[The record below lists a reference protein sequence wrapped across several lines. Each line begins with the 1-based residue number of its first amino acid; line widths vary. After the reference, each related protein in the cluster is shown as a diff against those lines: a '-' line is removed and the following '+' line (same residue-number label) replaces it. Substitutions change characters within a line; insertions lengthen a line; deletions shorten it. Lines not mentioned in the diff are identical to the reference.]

1 LIAGVCI
8 CETLEKLGVYPK
20 LKWPNDLYFDH
31 KFGGI
36 LVESKND
43 ISVLGIGLNMSPI
56 EISDTPTS
64 SLFEVLGE
72 KVNPQDLLK
81 EFLKELNGYWFLYQR
96 HGFAK
101 IIDKWN
107 ALDFL
112 AEKSLYIDSIQGKG
126 LGISPTGAYRLMTS
140 AGILE
145 VTNGSFSIESI

>member
-1 LIAGVCI
+1 M

-72 KVNPQDLLK
+72 KVNSQDLLK
-81 EFLKELNGYWFLYQR
+81 EFLKELNGYWFLYQK

-112 AEKSLYIDSIQGKG
+112 AGKSLSIDTIKGKG
-126 LGISPTGAYRLMTS
+126 SGVSPKGAYKLMTS

-145 VTNGSFSIESI
+145 ITNGSFSIESI